1 MLCGKP
7 GDFLA
12 QNEFKPG
19 RSSPFKWPDEASE
32 KDLPGEYKWSEFG
45 MDQTIVK
52 QLTCARIPTSTGE
65 FQLCYYG
72 NNLDDKEHL
81 ALLVG
86 DVRQQENVLVRVHSE
101 CFTGD
106 VLGSLRCDCGPQLQK
121 AIQLI
126 SQQGAGVIIY
136 MRQEGRGIGL
146 LDKLRA
152 YNLR

>member
-19 RSSPFKWPDEASE
+19 RSSPVKWPDEASE

-52 QLTCARIPTSTGE
+52 QLTCARIPTSVGE

-86 DVRQQENVLVRVHSE
+86 DVRQKENVLVIDNARKL
-101 CFTGD
+101 GD
-106 VLGSLRCDCGPQLQK
+106 K
-121 AIQLI
+121 
-126 SQQGAGVIIY
+126 
-136 MRQEGRGIGL
+136 IGL
-146 LDKLRA
+146 SLAPLFRSAAVGQRQLRGV
-152 YNLR
+152 